1 MELKELI
8 TIDDQILAGQP
19 VFKGTRVPIECFFEQ
34 LESGVSMEDFLTD
47 FPSVT
52 KEQAIAIL
60 EIATKLLTSKN
71 IAQLYEIAA

>member
-1 MELKELI
+1 MDLKDLI
-8 TIDDQILAGQP
+8 TIDNQILGGQP

-34 LESGVSMEDFLTD
+34 LESGVSIEDFLAD

-52 KEQAIAIL
+52 KAQAIAIL

>member
-1 MELKELI
+1 MDLKDLI

-19 VFKGTRVPIECFFEQ
+19 VFKGTRVPIECFFDQ
-34 LESGVSMEDFLTD
+34 LESGVSLEDFLVD
-47 FPSVT
+47 FPSV
-52 KEQAIAIL
+52 KKVQAIAVL